1 MVHATLGKLTFKFK
15 FFSIM
20 AARGRGRGRGF
31 NRPLFGGSDD
41 VLPPV
46 GQPPP
51 LYPVSYECSFLINKK
66 KKKERAGRQYYKSL

>member
-1 MVHATLGKLTFKFK
+1 
-15 FFSIM
+15 M
-20 AARGRGRGRGF
+20 AARGRGRGRGSF

-51 LYPVSYECSFLINKK
+51 LYPVMHVHF
-66 KKKERAGRQYYKSL
+66 